1 MADDEDVRRRWARGY
16 AWIVVT
22 ARPLVVVAWVA
33 AAVCAVVFLPGLG
46 SSSTAPI
53 GDIVP
58 TNAKA
63 LVAEQD
69 AVRLF
74 GAPVATDTVVV
85 ERRAGGLP
93 RRQAQAHLDLAAAV
107 DRRVPGAGVQGVKLA
122 VPLLNVTTPGVRWR
136 ERDTTALTYLFLAP
150 DLNLLERRDA
160 ARSYERRLPP
170 PAAGTQRG
178 VTGAGPARLAQF
190 DAIDTVLPWITLA
203 TVLVI
208 VIVVALAFRSFL
220 APLVTLATAGIAY
233 LIAVR
238 VLGWAGERVGE
249 RAPSEIEPVLV
260 VLLLGLVTDYTVFFM
275 AEARRRLVRGDS
287 RVVAARHA
295 TARIMPIVVVAG
307 VLVTAGAASL
317 LAGRM
322 AFFQVFGP
330 GLALCAVVVTLI
342 SITLV
347 PAVIGLLGARLFGGE
362 ARAAAEAEAA
372 GDDDAPPAPSR
383 FRQGLWRVLTARPV
397 AFVVMIGAIAALGV
411 AAAGARQADL
421 GVSFIPSL
429 ESHTEVRSVA
439 DAAGRGFVPGVLAPT
454 DVIVQQPG
462 IGARG
467 PALTRLQRLIAREP
481 GVTAALGAGRGLP
494 APLSRYVLARDGGAA
509 RFVVL
514 LDDEPTGAAAIRTLR
529 GLQRD
534 MPGLLRAA
542 GLPAG
547 AQVSY
552 GGDTA
557 LSAETVDLL
566 IGDLWRVGIVTF
578 LVMYVLL
585 ALFLR
590 AVLAPLMLLL
600 GSALAFAG
608 SFGLTSLLLP
618 HTVGGTEFVYYVPLV
633 AAVLLAGLG
642 SDYNVMIVGRIREEA
657 RRRPLREAIGAA
669 VPAASRA
676 ITIAGLTL
684 ATTFALLAIVPL
696 RPFRELAMLMTIGVL
711 LDALFVRPVLVPAM
725 IAAGGRLTWW
735 PSRVASRSVGEA
747 VPEGA
752 GGADV
757 DRERGPEPEPVPA
770 TVPGGARERRGP
782 AGGSEPDRERAG
794 EPELLPDVEDEPAR
808 FHRGAGATGA
818 RRSGD
823 PDRADDRR

>member
-1 MADDEDVRRRWARGY
+1 VTDDRDVRRRWARIY

-22 ARPLVVVAWVA
+22 ARPLVVLLWIA
-33 AAVCAVVFLPGLG
+33 AAVCAVVFLPGLS

-74 GAPVATDTVVV
+74 GAPLATDTVVV
-85 ERRAGGLP
+85 ERRPGGLP
-93 RRQAQAHLDLAAAV
+93 ARQAQAHLDVAAAL
-107 DRRVPGAGVQGVKLA
+107 DRRGPAAGVRMA
-122 VPLLNVTTPGVRWR
+122 VPLLNVPTPGVRWR
-136 ERDTTALTYLFLAP
+136 ERGTAALTYLFLAP
-150 DLNLLERRDA
+150 DLNLLERRQA
-160 ARSYERRLPP
+160 ARDYEQRLPP
-170 PAAGTQRG
+170 PAAGTLRD

-190 DAIDTVLPWITLA
+190 DAIDEVLPWITLA
-203 TVLVI
+203 TVLLI
-208 VIVVALAFRSFL
+208 VIIVALAFRSVL
-220 APLVTLATAGIAY
+220 APLVTLATAAIAY

-238 VLGWAGERVGE
+238 ALAWSGERLGAQ
-249 RAPSEIEPVLV
+249 APSEIEPVLV
-260 VLLLGLVTDYTVFFM
+260 VLLLGLVTDYTVFFL
-275 AEARRRLVRGDS
+275 AEARRRLVRGDP

-295 TARIMPIVVVAG
+295 TARIAPIVMVAG

-322 AFFQVFGP
+322 TFFQVFGP
-330 GLALCAVVVTLI
+330 GLALCAVVATII

-347 PAVIGLLGARLFGGE
+347 PAMIGLFGARLFGGRV
-362 ARAAAEAEAA
+362 RAAVDDEASR
-372 GDDDAPPAPSR
+372 APSR

-397 AFVVMIGAIAALGV
+397 AFVIMVGAIAALGV

-429 ESHTEVRSVA
+429 TPHSDVRRAA
-439 DAAGRGFVPGVLAPT
+439 DAAGKGFVPGVLAPT

-462 IGARG
+462 LGARG

-494 APLSRYVLARDGGAA
+494 APISRYVLARDGGAA

-514 LDDEPTGAAAIRTLR
+514 LGEEPTGAAAIRTLR
-529 GLQRD
+529 RLRER
-534 MPGLLRAA
+534 MPDLLRAA

-547 AQVSY
+547 ARVSY

-566 IGDLWRVGIVTF
+566 IGDLWRVGVVTF

-608 SFGLTSLLLP
+608 SFGLTALLLP

-657 RRRPLREAIGAA
+657 RRHPLREAIGAA

-684 ATTFALLAIVPL
+684 ASTFALLALVPL

-725 IAAGGRLTWW
+725 VAAGGRRTWW
-735 PSRVASRSVGEA
+735 PSRVATAPPPAR
-747 VPEGA
+747 A
-752 GGADV
+752 GV
-757 DRERGPEPEPVPA
+757 EEDREAEATPALAPPVSTSASALAPRDA
-770 TVPGGARERRGP
+770 ARPDGA
-782 AGGSEPDRERAG
+782 SPDS
-794 EPELLPDVEDEPAR
+794 EPAR
-808 FHRGAGATGA
+808 FGRVPDLNEPSEAPEQGRGAA
-818 RRSGD
+818 RR
-823 PDRADDRR
+823 